1 MFELN
6 RKKLVESMKD
16 NSLLIMFAGSAPYR
30 SADQVYKFTPN
41 RNFYYLTGINEP
53 NVVVTIL
60 KTEKEA
66 IETIYVE
73 REDELM
79 AKWIGRAMSKDE
91 ASEISAVKSTKYL
104 DELDSTIS
112 SYIDRR
118 GVEKVYLDLERQSIN
133 IPSTK
138 AQDMANTLR
147 TKYPY
152 LKIKNI
158 FKNIA
163 KLRMVKTNKEIE
175 LIQKAVD
182 ITKEG
187 IVSMAQNITPGMKEY
202 EVEAYFDFKIKSLGA
217 SYHAFPTICAAGINA
232 TTLHYEDN
240 NQEVKDGDLILFDLG
255 AEYEYYCAD
264 ISRTIPVN
272 GTFTD
277 RQKQIYN
284 IVLSAMKEVEK
295 NTKAGVSFGELND
308 IAKKTLAKGCIEI
321 GLIDKEEDISKYYF
335 HSVGHSLGMDTHDVW
350 VDNTKLEE
358 GVVLT
363 NEPGLYIEEEGIG
376 IRLEDDLLVTKDGCI
391 NLSKDIPVEIEDI
404 EYIMRKSYLD

>member
-1 MFELN
+1 MFENN
-6 RKKLVESMKD
+6 RKKLIESMKE
-16 NSLLIMFAGSAPYR
+16 NSLLILFAGSAPYR

-53 NVVVTIL
+53 NVIVTIL
-60 KTEKEA
+60 KTDKEA
-66 IETIYVE
+66 IETVYVE

-79 AKWIGRAMSKDE
+79 AKWVGRAISKDE
-91 ASEISAVKSTKYL
+91 ASEISGIKSTKYL
-104 DELDSTIS
+104 DEFDSTIS

-118 GVEKVYLDLERQSIN
+118 GISKIYLDLERQSIN

-147 TKYPY
+147 VKYPH

-158 FKNIA
+158 FHNIA
-163 KLRMVKTNKEIE
+163 KLRMVKNDREVE
-175 LIQKAVD
+175 LIQKAIG

-187 IVSMAQNITPGMKEY
+187 ILAMAKNLTPGMKEY

-217 SYHAFPTICAAGINA
+217 SAHAFSTICAAGKNA
-232 TTLHYEDN
+232 TVLHYEDN
-240 NQEVKDGDLILFDLG
+240 NQEAKDGDLILFDLG
-255 AEYEYYCAD
+255 AEYDYYCSD

-272 GTFTD
+272 GKFTD
-277 RQKQIYN
+277 RQKQIYQ
-284 IVLSAMKEVEK
+284 IVLNAMKEVEK
-295 NTKAGVSFGELND
+295 NTKPGLTLADLNN
-308 IAKKTLAKGCIEI
+308 IAKKALAKGCIEI
-321 GLIDKEEDISKYYF
+321 GLIEKEEEIGKYYF
-335 HSVGHSLGMDTHDVW
+335 HSVGHSLGLDTHDVW
-350 VDNTKLEE
+350 IVDSKLEE
-358 GVVLT
+358 GAVIT

-404 EYIMRKSYLD
+404 EALMSK